1 MLRPRLAAATAAV
14 DPRLSLLV
22 DEAFRHGK
30 GIGVL
35 GSTKTAAALSLSDD
49 ASGVVIGD
57 ASAVARGVVEGLAQ
71 HRAWDR
77 FTPTR

>member
-1 MLRPRLAAATAAV
+1 
-14 DPRLSLLV
+14 
-22 DEAFRHGK
+22 
-30 GIGVL
+30 
-35 GSTKTAAALSLSDD
+35 
-49 ASGVVIGD
+49 VVIGD